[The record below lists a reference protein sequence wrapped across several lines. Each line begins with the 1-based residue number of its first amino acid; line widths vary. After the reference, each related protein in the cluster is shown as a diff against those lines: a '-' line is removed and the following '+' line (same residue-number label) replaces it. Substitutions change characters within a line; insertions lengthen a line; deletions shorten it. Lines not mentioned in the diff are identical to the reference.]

1 MILQL
6 EYGAYLTEFV
16 ESHNDDRR
24 TKFAN
29 NFGFVDEIFFALF
42 QRNRIDDAFSLTTFK
57 PSFDYSKIRLV
68 DTQTDLLE
76 EDHEFQTLVDNR
88 K

>member
-1 MILQL
+1 M
-6 EYGAYLTEFV
+6 TEFV

-29 NFGFVDEIFFALF
+29 NFVRESNFFTLF
-42 QRNRIDDAFSLTTFK
+42 QRKRIYDAFSLTTFK